1 MKKLLLLPFVAL
13 LLAATYGPPF
23 SVSDFSSL
31 TNRPNPS
38 AINPVGV
45 VLGRTSAYDG
55 AGGLFVFNPA
65 ATNAID
71 DDIYLGTTTTGR
83 WVRIS
88 RLVLLAD
95 NPLTL
100 TNGQLSSALLT
111 NYFSFLAGTNM
122 QVTVTSNTV
131 TYAMTNTATGSGGTN
146 WYAYVVNT
154 SQLIE
159 KFGLI
164 GNDSSDSYGEL
175 RWNVAA
181 TTNLLGGTNIFAS
194 IVDHKITNIKL
205 DYTPTNSLLGSDL
218 STAAGSFANVGPIY
232 VGANLLLSESGG
244 VNTLSAIV
252 SSGTNSWQ
260 IGVDGVVVTTP
271 NLADASNVSVTAS
284 GTNVTFNLTATG
296 VSAGTYSNVV
306 ITLDDRGRVTS
317 ASSGNLFTTLTNI
330 LTAGTNIVLTYGAGA
345 IGINSYATGGGGG
358 GDVYTSSN
366 NVFTG
371 TNTFTEQVIFD
382 DLLVTNLTAENLIL
396 PFADGLVGSD
406 SSSNAFKVTIGA
418 NLTYSAGTL
427 SATGGGGATNGTA
440 VTVDG
445 GADLTRANFADSS
458 LVTFTQIGTNI
469 TASIPDDSIALGTKT
484 TGNFVAGV
492 SGTANEVTVT
502 GGSGSEAST
511 GTISLPAT
519 IDLGGKTSFE
529 LPNAAAP
536 TTDAF
541 GEIAGDDNAW
551 ASGRG
556 ALQFFDGTA
565 NTWLVGVLSSDTPS
579 NGQVPTWNTGGTITW
594 ETPSAGGGGTS
605 TNILVNGTLVQN
617 ANLVDS
623 STVLWN
629 VSGTNIS
636 ATVTNVAGSTTSNV
650 LQWVGSAYFVIT
662 NNSTIGDF
670 STFST
675 NGIING
681 LTCLDCQND
690 SPGIIQFDFPS
701 RSTNYI
707 WTFMPEGNVNGFVA
721 YEAEGYR
728 TATSLRVKI
737 HEAAGSVFFTGGY
750 WMRFD
755 FWDKVAVGGS
765 GSGGGGDV
773 YTSSNNVFTA
783 NNTFQG
789 NVTLGGYSRSQWNQ
803 RPQEFFI
810 YTDGTY
816 GSASPSYFTPWYG
829 GAISSG
835 TVSGPSSLGDYNHP
849 IWYRL
854 ISAAGANSGYYYQ
867 LSGTATM
874 AFSASGGG
882 EYTDII
888 FRPQGTNDTRIR
900 LGYQDGVTASDP
912 TDGVYLYLFNNQL
925 SGVCISNTAS
935 KATASAYTIAS
946 NAWYRGRI
954 DIAAN
959 STMARFK
966 LYNESGTLLW
976 SDETNNVPIGSNR
989 EFSHAVVAIRTN
1001 TTALNLIDIDY
1012 MALGNTNLL
1021 TR

>member
-271 NLADASNVSVTAS
+271 NLADASNVSVSAS

-296 VSAGTYSNVV
+296 VSAGTYSNATFTV
-306 ITLDDRGRVTS
+306 DDRGRLSS
-317 ASSGNLFTTLTNI
+317 ASSSDLYSTLTNI
-330 LTAGTNIVLTYGAGA
+330 LAGGTNVVLTYGANL
-345 IGINSYATGGGGG
+345 ITINSSATG
-358 GDVYTSSN
+358 S
-366 NVFTG
+366 
-371 TNTFTEQVIFD
+371 
-382 DLLVTNLTAENLIL
+382 
-396 PFADGLVGSD
+396 
-406 SSSNAFKVTIGA
+406 
-418 NLTYSAGTL
+418 
-427 SATGGGGATNGTA
+427 GGGGAGTNAFVNGVLVQPLRMTNSASVLIYTNGSGDITFNVNDYDGFYSDLTNALVAGSNISFVYTNNTIRISSTSGGGSTNGTV

-445 GADLTRANFADSS
+445 GADLARANFTDTTGINVANS
-458 LVTFTQIGTNI
+458 GTNVTVNI
-469 TASIPDDSIALGTKT
+469 IDRDFGDVT
-484 TGNFVAGV
+484 TSS
-492 SGTANEVTVT
+492 SGTVITIDNSVITSNKLAAANVTQDKL
-502 GGSGSEAST
+502 SAT
-511 GTISLPAT
+511 GTA
-519 IDLGGKTSFE
+519 
-529 LPNAAAP
+529 
-536 TTDAF
+536 
-541 GEIAGDDNAW
+541 
-551 ASGRG
+551 
-556 ALQFFDGTA
+556 
-565 NTWLVGVLSSDTPS
+565 
-579 NGQVPTWNTGGTITW
+579 
-594 ETPSAGGGGTS
+594 TS
-605 TNILVNGTLVQN
+605 TNFLAGDYTYKQVTTNMIPGLVNDITSLQKALSFTNGVTNINNVVSADLAAGSNISFSTNNGKITIASTASGSGLSVN
-617 ANLVDS
+617 GS
-623 STVLWN
+623 SVSTPNFTNSNTALWN

-636 ATVTNVAGSTTSNV
+636 LTITNVPGATTSNA
-650 LQWVGSAYFVIT
+650 LQWIGSAYFIVT

-670 STFST
+670 STIST
-675 NGIING
+675 NGIIYSA
-681 LTCLDCQND
+681 TCVDCQND
-690 SPGIIQFDFPS
+690 SPGIIEFSFPS
-701 RSTNYI
+701 RSTNYV
-707 WTFMPEGNVNGFVA
+707 WTFMPEGNVNGYVA

-728 TATSLRVKI
+728 TATSLRIKI

-755 FWDKVAVGGS
+755 FWDKVAVGGNGNAWDGTPVAS
-765 GSGGGGDV
+765 GTVTNFVAESI
-773 YTSSNNVFTA
+773 
-783 NNTFQG
+783 
-789 NVTLGGYSRSQWNQ
+789 TLGGVSKTNWAPRPFRFSSSDLLTPESFAHYNQ
-803 RPQEFFI
+803 PL
-810 YTDGTY
+810 
-816 GSASPSYFTPWYG
+816 PWMSVP
-829 GAISSG
+829 ISSG
-835 TVSGPSSLGDYNHP
+835 TFAREAATAGRNGLQKVSSST
-849 IWYRL
+849 
-854 ISAAGANSGYYYQ
+854 SANSGGYWSLGVNDNIMLTSNDFSEVVFKLNSTNAVVLLAGY
-867 LSGTATM
+867 GDTT
-874 AFSASGGG
+874 SASHPVDCLQFIVGLSNSWTTITARARSNSV
-882 EYTDII
+882 ET
-888 FRPQGTNDTRIR
+888 
-900 LGYQDGVTASDP
+900 VASDSYSLALN
-912 TDGVYLYLFNNQL
+912 TYYRATTTLTNGV
-925 SGVCISNTAS
+925 GVFQIYTGDSFPGTLVWSNTISQNIPLSPRTLAHQVNVWTTN
-935 KATASAYTIAS
+935 ATSATSLLTLDYLQES
-946 NAWYRGRI
+946 NP
-954 DIAAN
+954 
-959 STMARFK
+959 
-966 LYNESGTLLW
+966 
-976 SDETNNVPIGSNR
+976 NNVGHSP
-989 EFSHAVVAIRTN
+989 
-1001 TTALNLIDIDY
+1001 
-1012 MALGNTNLL
+1012 
-1021 TR
+1021 